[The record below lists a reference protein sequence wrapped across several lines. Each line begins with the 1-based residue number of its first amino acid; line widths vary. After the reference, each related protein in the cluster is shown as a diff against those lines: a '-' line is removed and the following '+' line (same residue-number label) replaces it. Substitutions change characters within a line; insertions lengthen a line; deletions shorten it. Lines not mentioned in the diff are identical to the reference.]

1 MANLWNRGKKD
12 EEPNS
17 PRYPSSG
24 SPTPSELS
32 REGIPMSTQPSIRP
46 AADPY
51 AQQPAAAPFA
61 PDAYRTGPAM
71 IGKAVSI
78 KGQIF
83 SREDLI
89 IDGEVEGS
97 VEALEHK
104 VVVGPNGRVS
114 AGIRAR
120 EIVVQGSIR
129 GDVEAGEKI
138 DIRKDA
144 KLIGNIKTARI
155 VIEDMAYFT
164 GSVDIQKG
172 DPSGPKPVR
181 QPQQQP
187 AAAAAPPAMPS
198 QNPGIAGPAPVTR
211 PTLTDKP

>member
-12 EEPNS
+12 DEPLT
-17 PRYPSSG
+17 
-24 SPTPSELS
+24 PTELS
-32 REGIPMSTQPSIRP
+32 RTESIRDGIPMSTLPSSRPASEPFSQPSGS
-46 AADPY
+46 AFQSDPY
-51 AQQPAAAPFA
+51 
-61 PDAYRTGPAM
+61 RSGSAM

-78 KGQIF
+78 KGQIY

-164 GSVDIQKG
+164 GSVDIQKAEA
-172 DPSGPKPVR
+172 PKPVR
-181 QPQQQP
+181 QPQTP
-187 AAAAAPPAMPS
+187 PPVGPSAAVAAVAT
-198 QNPGIAGPAPVTR
+198 PGPTATGSIPIVAR
-211 PTLTDKP
+211 PDVKL

>member
-1 MANLWNRGKKD
+1 MANLWNRGKKE
-12 EEPNS
+12 EEPTS
-17 PRYPSSG
+17 PRYTSSTP
-24 SPTPSELS
+24 PTQSELS
-32 REGIPMSTQPSIRP
+32 REGIPMSTLPSSRPSTDSFP
-46 AADPY
+46 AAPTPY
-51 AQQPAAAPFA
+51 ST
-61 PDAYRTGPAM
+61 DAYRSGPAT

-78 KGQIF
+78 KGQIH

-104 VVVGPNGRVS
+104 VVVGPNGRVN

-144 KLIGNIKTARI
+144 KLVGNIKTARI

-172 DPSGPKPVR
+172 EQPKPVR
-181 QPQQQP
+181 QPQPAMATAP
-187 AAAAAPPAMPS
+187 AAAVPPQSAAA
-198 QNPGIAGPAPVTR
+198 AGPTPVPR
-211 PTLTDKP
+211 PAITDKP

>member
-1 MANLWNRGKKD
+1 M
-12 EEPNS
+12 S
-17 PRYPSSG
+17 TIPSSR
-24 SPTPSELS
+24 PSES
-32 REGIPMSTQPSIRP
+32 AFPQSQ
-46 AADPY
+46 PY
-51 AQQPAAAPFA
+51 AA
-61 PDAYRTGPAM
+61 DAYRTGPAM

-104 VVVGPNGRVS
+104 VVVGPNGRVN

-144 KLIGNIKTARI
+144 KLVGNIKTARM

-172 DPSGPKPVR
+172 EPAKPVR
-181 QPQQQP
+181 QPQPVVAVSAPAPQAV
-187 AAAAAPPAMPS
+187 AAAAAPTPVARPAAIS
-198 QNPGIAGPAPVTR
+198 
-211 PTLTDKP
+211 DKP

>member
-1 MANLWNRGKKD
+1 MANLWNRGKRD
-12 EEPNS
+12 EEPAF
-17 PRYPSSG
+17 PRDPSSAPP
-24 SPTPSELS
+24 SPSELS
-32 REGIPMSTQPSIRP
+32 REGIPMTTLPSSRPSSESFSTS
-46 AADPY
+46 PY
-51 AQQPAAAPFA
+51 AT
-61 PDAYRTGPAM
+61 DSYRSGPAT

-83 SREDLI
+83 SREDLV

-138 DIRKDA
+138 DIRKEA
-144 KLIGNIKTARI
+144 KLVGNIKTARI
-155 VIEDMAYFT
+155 VIEDMAYFK

-172 DPSGPKPVR
+172 DAVKPVR
-181 QPQQQP
+181 PQTPPQQQP
-187 AAAAAPPAMPS
+187 ALAPATPPAS
-198 QNPGIAGPAPVTR
+198 ASPAPSTAPVI
-211 PTLTDKP
+211 TDTTKP